1 MGLEP
6 LKALL
11 VVERLDVE
19 PYNEEER
26 GRFTAGEDHHH
37 DKDGDGKK
45 KGDSDDGYIMTIRS
59 TRATTCSPDEE

>member
-11 VVERLDVE
+11 VVERLEVD

-26 GRFTAGEDHHH
+26 GRFTAGEDDHHH
-37 DKDGDGKK
+37 KDGDGMK
-45 KGDSDDGYIMTIRS
+45 KGGGDDG
-59 TRATTCSPDEE
+59 

>member
-6 LKALL
+6 LKALF

-26 GRFTAGEDHHH
+26 GRFTGGEDHHH
-37 DKDGDGKK
+37 DKDDDGKK
-45 KGDSDDGYIMTIRS
+45 KGDSDDGYIMTIRT

>member
-11 VVERLDVE
+11 DVERLEVE

-26 GRFTAGEDHHH
+26 GRFTGNDDH
-37 DKDGDGKK
+37 DKGG
-45 KGDSDDGYIMTIRS
+45 DDGG
-59 TRATTCSPDEE
+59 EG

>member
-26 GRFTAGEDHHH
+26 GRFTGGEDDHH
-37 DKDGDGKK
+37 DKDVDGKK
-45 KGDSDDGYIMTIRS
+45 KGGGDDGWY
-59 TRATTCSPDEE
+59 EQ

>member
-26 GRFTAGEDHHH
+26 GRFTGGKDDDH
-37 DKDGDGKK
+37 DKGGDMVG
-45 KGDSDDGYIMTIRS
+45 GEG
-59 TRATTCSPDEE
+59 

>member
-6 LKALL
+6 LKALF

-26 GRFTAGEDHHH
+26 GRFTAGKVDHH
-37 DKDGDGKK
+37 DKDGDGEK
-45 KGDSDDGYIMTIRS
+45 KGWCLI
-59 TRATTCSPDEE
+59 

>member
-6 LKALL
+6 LKVLF

-26 GRFTAGEDHHH
+26 GRFTAGEDDH
-37 DKDGDGKK
+37 DKDGDGEK
-45 KGDSDDGYIMTIRS
+45 KGWCLI
-59 TRATTCSPDEE
+59 